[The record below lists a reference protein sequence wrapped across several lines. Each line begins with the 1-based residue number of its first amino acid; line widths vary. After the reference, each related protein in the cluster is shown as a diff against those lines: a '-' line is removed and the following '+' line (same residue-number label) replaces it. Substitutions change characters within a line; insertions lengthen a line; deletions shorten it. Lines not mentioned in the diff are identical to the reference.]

1 VASQAVQ
8 MNVNYSEIASVP
20 QLVDILHAR
29 IPWGSK
35 QKAKFMWMNMN
46 QVYE

>member
-8 MNVNYSEIASVP
+8 MNVNCSDIVSVL

-29 IPWGSK
+29 IPWGSR
-35 QKAKFMWMNMN
+35 
-46 QVYE
+46 